1 MTEMHQKAGAIPA
14 RAGIGLRHPHHR
26 AMAETRP
33 PVSWLEVHSENFMR
47 GGPPLD
53 LLTDLRRDYPVS
65 LHGVGL
71 SLGGAEP
78 IDATHLARLKAL
90 TDRIEPGL
98 VSEHVSWS
106 IADGAYLNDLLPLP
120 YTEEALGALVAN
132 IDRVQAVLARAI
144 LIENP
149 STYLQFAHSDMG
161 EADFIAEAARRSG
174 CGLLLDLNNV
184 YVSARNHGIDE
195 AAYIAAMPADRI
207 GEIHLAGH
215 SVRSI
220 GGVEL
225 RIDDHGSEVC
235 DAVWALYRSAVARL
249 GPIPTLI
256 EWDAEIPPL
265 ETLIAESRKAQAI
278 LNEARGKSDEADAA

>member
-1 MTEMHQKAGAIPA
+1 MQQKAGAIPA
-14 RAGIGLRHPHHR
+14 HAGIGLRFPHHR

-53 LLTDLRRDYPVS
+53 LLTDLRRDYPIS

-71 SLGGAEP
+71 SLGSAEP
-78 IDATHLARLKAL
+78 IDDTHLARLKTL
-90 TDRIEPGL
+90 VDRIEPGL

-120 YTEEALGALVAN
+120 YTEEALGALVVN
-132 IDRVQAVLARAI
+132 IDRAQNALGRAI

-149 STYLQFAHSDMG
+149 STYLQFAHSDMS
-161 EADFIAEAARRSG
+161 EADFIVEAARRSG
-174 CGLLLDLNNV
+174 CSLLLDLNNV

-195 AAYIAAMPADRI
+195 AVYIAAMPGDRI

-215 SVRSI
+215 SLRTI
-220 GGVEL
+220 RGIEL
-225 RIDDHGSEVC
+225 RIDDHASTVSDEV
-235 DAVWALYRSAVARL
+235 WSLYRTTIARL

-265 ETLIAESRKAQAI
+265 ETLISESRKAQAI
-278 LNEARGKSDEADAA
+278 LNQAPEKPDEANAA